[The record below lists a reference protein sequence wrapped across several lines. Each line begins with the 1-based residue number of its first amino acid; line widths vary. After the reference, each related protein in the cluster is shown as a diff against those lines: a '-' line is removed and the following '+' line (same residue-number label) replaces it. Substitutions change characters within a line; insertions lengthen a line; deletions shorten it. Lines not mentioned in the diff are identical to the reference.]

1 MSFDELMVT
10 GGIGERKQLQELQ
23 NELQCDD
30 PINIQFTSVS
40 NSLIFYI
47 CYKILTKRFSPLR
60 PYKFGLGSAIQVITC
75 PYSDNPKGMHSHFC
89 REKATISNQSS

>member
-1 MSFDELMVT
+1 MSFEELMET

-40 NSLIFYI
+40 NGLIFLHDCVTYI
-47 CYKILTKRFSPLR
+47 
-60 PYKFGLGSAIQVITC
+60 
-75 PYSDNPKGMHSHFC
+75 
-89 REKATISNQSS
+89 